1 MMRGRM
7 GADKVSGDGEGE
19 GDADRRRR
27 EVKKVVI
34 V

>member
-1 MMRGRM
+1 MIRGRM